1 MQVKYQ
7 TIAIS
12 LLTAASI
19 GVVAAPAAYADKVDF
34 DQLRQENLDKDATN
48 FDILRQQNL
57 QKSGKI
63 DFDQLRQENLDKDA
77 ATFDILR

>member
-34 DQLRQENLDKDATN
+34 DQLRQENLDKDA
-48 FDILRQQNL
+48 
-57 QKSGKI
+57 
-63 DFDQLRQENLDKDA
+63 